1 MNKQNDYILIE
12 KESWQSILQL
22 VNDLTTEVATLI
34 NKINPAP
41 DVYTNKEVRELL
53 HVNDKLIRK
62 YRDDGLLEYSCKDG
76 KYWYNKKN
84 VENFL
89 KKCRNK

>member
-1 MNKQNDYILIE
+1 MDKQDNYILIE
-12 KESWQSILQL
+12 KDSWQSILQL
-22 VNDLTTEVATLI
+22 VNDLTTEVATLYKK
-34 NKINPAP
+34 NNPAP
-41 DVYTNKEVRELL
+41 DIYTNKEIRELL

-76 KYWYNKKN
+76 KYWYSKKDI
-84 VENFL
+84 EKFL